1 MIDEAAGREREFV
14 EQCVAWALVQSNG
27 NVFAF

>member
-14 EQCVAWALVQSNG
+14 EQCVARFHENMWGEA
-27 NVFAF
+27 